1 MRGPAGHDRVAVP
14 LVPLHCAEHR
24 RRRMSAEAAAAAGAP
39 LRKDAV
45 SRGTS
50 IAFTPVYGVYG
61 AA

>member
-1 MRGPAGHDRVAVP
+1 
-14 LVPLHCAEHR
+14 
-24 RRRMSAEAAAAAGAP
+24 MSAEAAAAAGAP